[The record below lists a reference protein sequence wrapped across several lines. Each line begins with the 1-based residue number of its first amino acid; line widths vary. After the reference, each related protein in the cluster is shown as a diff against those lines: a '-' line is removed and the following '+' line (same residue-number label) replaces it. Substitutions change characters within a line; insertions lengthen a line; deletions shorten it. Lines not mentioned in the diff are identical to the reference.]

1 MKKMAKEYYLSDEI
15 EEIVLASTVLSYS
28 RPNLSSKRFNDLKN
42 GKTPWEAELDLNG
55 LNVESARK
63 NLYQFIQTQIKN
75 NKQCVLIIH
84 GADNSQD
91 KPPLMKNLVNR
102 WLPQINEV
110 LAFHS
115 AKPKDGGSAAVY
127 VLLGSVFHVELPTRL
142 PSNRSESTFLVAE
155 TKAMERRRRLAEQQ
169 GERRFAS
176 VKAREHP
183 EEEIKAAPEGELQ
196 NNILQHPE
204 LNSQRF
210 DGIDPNL
217 NPEPPLNTEA
227 RREFDNERREQD
239 KEKQLRLGNM
249 PKFTTAP
256 TPRGP

>member
-1 MKKMAKEYYLSDEI
+1 MAKEYYLSDEI

-28 RPNLSSKRFNDLKN
+28 RSNLSSKRFNDLKN
-42 GKTPWEAELDLNG
+42 GLIPCEAQLDLSG
-55 LNVESARK
+55 QKTESARK
-63 NLYQFIQTQIKN
+63 ALYQFIQTQIKN
-75 NKQCVLIIH
+75 NKQCVLVIH
-84 GADNSQD
+84 GTDSSQD
-91 KPPLMKNLVNR
+91 KPPLIKNLINR

-115 AKPKDGGSAAVY
+115 AKPKDGGSGAVY
-127 VLLGSVFHVELPTRL
+127 VLLGSVFNAELPTRL
-142 PSNRSESTFLVAE
+142 PTDKRESSFLIAE
-155 TKAMERRRRLAEQQ
+155 TKSMERKRRLAEQQ

-183 EEEIKAAPEGELQ
+183 DEEMKVAPEGELQ

-204 LNSQRF
+204 LDSQRF

-227 RREFDNERREQD
+227 RREFDNEKREQD